1 MIKKAFNS
9 KRISTSFRINTVSL
23 EIFFFMNENAG
34 GKTLMK
40 IK

>member
-23 EIFFFMNENAG
+23 EIFFFMNENQIEAVRE
-34 GKTLMK
+34 K
-40 IK
+40 